1 MGASLLALAKSI
13 YYKLMKMY
21 GSILLSNK
29 EISNPTKPSLYLL
42 LNIAQINIVIRYRMR
57 RLTVTLVTFST
68 TYFLPGF
75 SFLL

>member
-1 MGASLLALAKSI
+1 
-13 YYKLMKMY
+13 MKMY
-21 GSILLSNK
+21 GNTLLSNN

-75 SFLL
+75 SFFVVKIEPLLVS